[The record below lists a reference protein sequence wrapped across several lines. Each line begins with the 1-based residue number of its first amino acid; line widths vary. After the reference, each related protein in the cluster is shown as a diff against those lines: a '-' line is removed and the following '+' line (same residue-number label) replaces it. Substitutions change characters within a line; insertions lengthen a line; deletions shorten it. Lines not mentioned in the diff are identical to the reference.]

1 MMNFNSKSEKETF
14 RIASDLAQKIK
25 VGAVVALLGNLG
37 SGKTTFAKGFA
48 MGLNITEHVG
58 SPTFKIISEYVGYPH
73 NLYHVDSYRL
83 EDENDFLKIGGEELL
98 NQKKGVT
105 LIEWASLIK
114 GILPK
119 GTIFVYFKRSSKK
132 NTRQIRI
139 EGLENE

>member
-48 MGLNITEHVG
+48 KGLNITEHVG
-58 SPTFKIISEYVGYPH
+58 SPTFKIISEYVGHPH

-83 EDENDFLKIGGEELL
+83 EGENDFLKIGGEELL

-105 LIEWASLIK
+105 LIEWANLIK

-119 GTIFVYFKRSSKK
+119 ETIFVYFKRSLKK

-139 EGLENE
+139 EGLGNE

>member
-1 MMNFNSKSEKETF
+1 MMNFNSKSEEETF

-58 SPTFKIISEYVGYPH
+58 SPTFKIISEYVGQPH

-83 EDENDFLKIGGEELL
+83 EGENDFLKIGGEELL

-105 LIEWASLIK
+105 LIEWANLIK

-119 GTIFVYFKRSSKK
+119 ETIFVYFKRSSKK

-139 EGLENE
+139 EGLGNE